1 MICPHCNASVA
12 EKSKFCPECGKSIS
26 VSPAGSPT
34 SGAAHAERRQ
44 LSVMFCDVVNSTTLS
59 GELDPEELRDL
70 MRHYQEACAKV
81 IRRFDGEIAKYLG
94 DGLLVQFGYPTAHE
108 DDAQRAVRAGLGML
122 DAVRL
127 ADFHTSTGQHVPIDV
142 RIGIHTGLVLIDQIG
157 SEAQR
162 VTDIVG

>member
-94 DGLLVQFGYPTAHE
+94 DGILVQFGHPTAHE
-108 DDAQRAVRAGLGML
+108 DDAQRA
-122 DAVRL
+122 
-127 ADFHTSTGQHVPIDV
+127 
-142 RIGIHTGLVLIDQIG
+142 
-157 SEAQR
+157 E
-162 VTDIVG
+162 